1 MGETEIDLK
10 DDISNYSFY
19 EIIFAPD
26 YGNILRASS
35 GIIQIT
41 SPVQTISV
49 STIDDDSGILI
60 FRRNFI
66 PNGNKMKVGKGA
78 YYAGLNQQGAYYTGC
93 NIVARIYGY
102 K

>member
-1 MGETEIDLK
+1 MFWLGIKKTLLYQAVDITPMGEIEIDLK

-26 YGNILRASS
+26 YVNILRASS

-49 STIDDDSGILI
+49 SAIDDDSGILI

-66 PNGNKMKVGKGA
+66 PNGNKMKVGKRK
-78 YYAGLNQQGAYYTGC
+78 NM
-93 NIVARIYGY
+93 
-102 K
+102 